1 MKFQINLKSEWEKT
15 GLVFIQN
22 AAFISSVNNP
32 GLLPAKLKC
41 DVFRTFFFKFL
52 SINSVHT
59 FSVL

>member
-1 MKFQINLKSEWEKT
+1 MEKT